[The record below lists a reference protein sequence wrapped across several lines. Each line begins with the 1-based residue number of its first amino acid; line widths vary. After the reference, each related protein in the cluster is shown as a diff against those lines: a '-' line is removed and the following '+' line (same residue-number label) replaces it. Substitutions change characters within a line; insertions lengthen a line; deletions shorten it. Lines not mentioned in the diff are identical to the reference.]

1 MQKSLPPARI
11 YYRATHA
18 IVDILRAL
26 KRNKG
31 VKRVLIPAIVCPS
44 VIFAARFSSLDVF
57 LVDIDLKNGCLNYK
71 QIPNDF
77 LNNETALVFVELF
90 WLYSHI

>member
-1 MQKSLPPARI
+1 MRRSFNKLQKSLPPARI

-31 VKRVLIPAIVCPS
+31 VKRVFEILENELITAMKNAG
-44 VIFAARFSSLDVF
+44 FKNLAEMKKNR
-57 LVDIDLKNGCLNYK
+57 LK
-71 QIPNDF
+71 F
-77 LNNETALVFVELF
+77 
-90 WLYSHI
+90 